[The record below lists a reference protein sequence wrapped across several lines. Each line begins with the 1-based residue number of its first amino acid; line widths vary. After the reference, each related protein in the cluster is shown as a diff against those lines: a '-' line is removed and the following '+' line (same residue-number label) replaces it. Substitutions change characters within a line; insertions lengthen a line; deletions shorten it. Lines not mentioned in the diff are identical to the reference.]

1 MTSRELQK
9 EAALCHAN
17 FVFRAVTYAKEYV
30 IQMTQT
36 MNFTYVKRSVQQICV
51 SSTTASVTES
61 AILAKIA
68 LGVLWKWKK
77 SSLLAA
83 TCNVYLAEHR
93 SRCTNVRKSVN
104 NLCPADTFVLE
115 NAGKYVPL
123 LLVKLSSMRNLTVA
137 MKLKNHA
144 LRCRKLVVVAK
155 NHARQ
160 FLIVVILVLEIAA
173 IVSKEE
179 CTFRAKT
186 TAIDG
191 VYAST
196 SVKSHAQ
203 QTVHH
208 ALRIVRVNVSIV
220 NAQGLA
226 GNCARLVWNRACGS
240 ANTKSARSFVGRFAT
255 VIDAMNHALRK
266 FQARFVH
273 LDIHASGCAENHAL
287 SCAESVTKIKSPSS
301 SLATRTRKELCLLSC
316 KTVVTYLR

>member
-1 MTSRELQK
+1 MTSRGLQK

-17 FVFRAVTYAKEYV
+17 FVSRAVTYAKECV
-30 IQMTQT
+30 IQMTRT

-93 SRCTNVRKSVN
+93 PRCTNARKSVKN
-104 NLCPADTFVLE
+104 SCPADTFVLE

-123 LLVKLSSMRNLTVA
+123 SVVKLSSLRNLIVA

-144 LRCRKLVVVAK
+144 LNCQRLVVVAK
-155 NHARQ
+155 NHVGQ
-160 FLIVVILVLEIAA
+160 FSTVVILVLEIAV

-179 CTFRAKT
+179 CTSHAET

-196 SVKSHAQ
+196 SAKSHAQ
-203 QTVHH
+203 QTVHRV
-208 ALRIVRVNVSIV
+208 LRSVRVDVSIA
-220 NAQGLA
+220 NAQGLVRS
-226 GNCARLVWNRACGS
+226 CARLAWNRACGS
-240 ANTKSARSFVGRFAT
+240 ANTKSAPSFVGKFAIG
-255 VIDAMNHALRK
+255 IDAMNHAQEK
-266 FQARFVH
+266 FANS
-273 LDIHASGCAENHAL
+273 DIHALGCAVNRAL
-287 SCAESVTKIKSPSS
+287 SCAESVTRIKSQSS
-301 SLATRTRKELCLLSC
+301 SLALRTRKELCLLSC